1 MGRIPSAEGLTKN
14 KKTSPS
20 KREFSSRVPANFI
33 WTRLSLQAV
42 CPHWDF
48 GLAGLHNHMQPIPYY
63 KILSV
68 YRHILLI
75 LFFWRTS
82 TNTIYISPLS
92 TYLSISYI
100 YIPIYIH
107 MFVYVYMYIYIH
119 TQIYIKLKQKFQET
133 ISLLHV
139 IYLDTFFF
147 FKLFF
152 LLFTRYTIKSMFG
165 TLSKITPGL
174 LIKR

>member
-1 MGRIPSAEGLTKN
+1 MWVGRIPSVEGLTEN
-14 KKTSPS
+14 KKTSRS
-20 KREFSSRVPANFI
+20 KREFSGRLPANFM

-63 KILSV
+63 RILSV

-75 LFFWRTS
+75 LFSWRTL
-82 TNTIYISPLS
+82 TNTIYISPYLS

-107 MFVYVYMYIYIH
+107 MFVCVHMYIYIYIY
-119 TQIYIKLKQKFQET
+119 TQIYIKLK
-133 ISLLHV
+133 S
-139 IYLDTFFF
+139 
-147 FKLFF
+147 FKKQ
-152 LLFTRYTIKSMFG
+152 YPCYMQYI
-165 TLSKITPGL
+165 
-174 LIKR
+174 